1 MSTMK
6 KYEGDRRVSFLDKK
20 AARWLREEAPAIED
34 GLCLARFHADLEADG
49 VKVWQKGQHVTV
61 CGSQYEITI
70 TGKRCF
76 KECGLLQRTGVK
88 CPLASGT
95 AFGRPTEQREDL

>member
-6 KYEGDRRVSFLDKK
+6 KYEGERRVSFLDKE
-20 AARWLREEAPAIED
+20 AARWLLEKAPAIED
-34 GLCLARFHADLEADG
+34 GLCLGRFHADLAAEG
-49 VKVWQKGQHVTV
+49 VTDWRKGQIVSV
-61 CGSQYEITI
+61 CGNQYEITI

-95 AFGRPTEQREDL
+95 AFGRPAEQREDL

>member
-6 KYEGDRRVSFLDKK
+6 KYEGDRQVSFLDKE

-88 CPLASGT
+88 CPLADGV
-95 AFGRPTEQREDL
+95 AFGRPREEE